1 MLASEGGAF
10 QLERGD
16 RKERHLDLRL
26 VHSPLWS
33 TIRPSGRLLGGNW
46 QVVRDVGPL
55 VQAGLS
61 GVSTSIRLNTALGN
75 HSIESYKE

>member
-26 VHSPLWS
+26 VHSPLRS
-33 TIRPSGRLLGGNW
+33 TIRLSGRLGGNW